1 MDEMNG
7 TQGENFFSVSGQWL
21 RFNGKR
27 RGGGPGGVDAMWRR
41 SGRERGRGA
50 LARRGAAWWRGISAA
65 AGRLRCA
72 RAGNGGVDAT
82 RIDVADRWAGT
93 LRGPGHQRLGA
104 AQGSVVRRSLRR

>member
-1 MDEMNG
+1 
-7 TQGENFFSVSGQWL
+7 
-21 RFNGKR
+21 
-27 RGGGPGGVDAMWRR
+27 MWRR

-72 RAGNGGVDAT
+72 RAARCRTIVENGGVDAT